1 MKQKKEHGNA
11 RYRGNKQRG
20 KFVAITTVV
29 PRAVAQVIN
38 AEGMLRDRSV
48 SKVVAEILVTRYFE
62 DAEMKTRKPI
72 V

>member
-1 MKQKKEHGNA
+1 MKKKTHGNT

-20 KFVAITTVV
+20 KFIAITTVV
-29 PRAVAQVIN
+29 PREVARVIN

-48 SKVVAEILVTRYFE
+48 SKVVAEILVSRYFE
-62 DAEMKTRKPI
+62 DSNLKVRKPL